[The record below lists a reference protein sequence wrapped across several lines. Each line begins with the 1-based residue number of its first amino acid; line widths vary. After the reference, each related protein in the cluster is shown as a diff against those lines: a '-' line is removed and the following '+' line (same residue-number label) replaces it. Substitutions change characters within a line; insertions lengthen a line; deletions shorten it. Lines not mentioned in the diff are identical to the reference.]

1 MLEKIL
7 KRASWSDM
15 VISAIFVIFGIFL
28 VVNPGAVTTMLSVI
42 LGGIFVALGA
52 FKIIEYMQ
60 SGKQETYLLG
70 IGAFAIVAGI
80 VIMFATGIILSLFR
94 IIIGAWI
101 IYTGI
106 MNLNTA
112 AKWKDYQ
119 SRVWLATLLGSIAII
134 IAGIF
139 ILANSGVLMS
149 TIGVILIIYGT
160 IDIIERFIFIRKV
173 DNYLK

>member
-1 MLEKIL
+1 MFEKIL

-15 VISAIFVIFGIFL
+15 VVSAIFIVLGIFL
-28 VVNPGAVTTMLSVI
+28 AVNPGAVTTMLSVI
-42 LGGIFVALGA
+42 LGGIVMAVGA
-52 FKIIEYMQ
+52 FKIIEYVQ

-70 IGAFAIVAGI
+70 LGAFFVVAGI
-80 VIMFATGIILSLFR
+80 VILFATGIILTLFR

-112 AKWKDYQ
+112 SKWKDYRN
-119 SRVWLATLLGSIAII
+119 RVWLATVIGSIAVI

-139 ILANSGVLMS
+139 ILLNSGILMS
-149 TIGVILIIYGT
+149 TIGVLLIIYG
-160 IDIIERFIFIRKV
+160 IVDIIERMIFIKKV

>member
-160 IDIIERFIFIRKV
+160 IYI
-173 DNYLK
+173 

>member
-15 VISAIFVIFGIFL
+15 VISAIFIVFGIFL

-52 FKIIEYMQ
+52 FKIIEYIQ

-112 AKWKDYQ
+112 ARWKDYQ

-134 IAGIF
+134 ITGVF
-139 ILANSGVLMS
+139 VLANSGVLMS

-160 IDIIERFIFIRKV
+160 IDIIERLVFIKKV
-173 DNYLK
+173 ENYLK